1 MNLLLLLAGVGLLYL
16 GGEGLVR
23 GGVGLGKRLGMSP
36 LVIGLTIVSC
46 GTSSPELAASLTA
59 VLAGSPAIAVGN
71 VIGSN
76 IANLSLVL
84 GITAIVW
91 PLTTSARFLG
101 RDAAVMVVASL
112 SLFALVRD
120 DLVSHTEGVLLL
132 ASLGAYML
140 LLVFTSSQE
149 DTEEVN
155 QEYETAMVPT
165 RRRIWRN
172 LVMVL
177 GGTLLLVLG
186 AKLLVAGAVGI
197 ASNLGVSERVVGLTV
212 VAFGTSLPELAAS
225 LVAAV
230 RHHTEI
236 VFGNLIGSNIFNI
249 LMILGGTAVV
259 QPVAAPWAELRIDLL
274 AMLAIAVLGPILL
287 FSGQRISRWEGGL
300 LLLFYAGYVALLF
313 R

>member
-1 MNLLLLLAGVGLLYL
+1 MNSLLLLAGVGLLYL

-59 VLAGSPAIAVGN
+59 VLTGSPAIAVGN

-84 GITAIVW
+84 GITALVW
-91 PLTTSARFLG
+91 PLTSSARSLA
-101 RDAAVMVVASL
+101 RDTVVMLVASIG
-112 SLFALVRD
+112 LFALVRD
-120 DLVSHTEGVLLL
+120 DLVTRGEGALLL
-132 ASLGAYML
+132 AVMVGYIIFL
-140 LLVFTSSQE
+140 LTRGEE
-149 DTEEVN
+149 DKDVNEEF
-155 QEYETAMVPT
+155 ETAVLPPT

-177 GGTLLLVLG
+177 AGTALLVLG
-186 AKLLVAGAVGI
+186 AKLLVMGAVGI
-197 ASNLGVSERVVGLTV
+197 AHKLGISERVVGLTM

-230 RHHTEI
+230 RHHSEI
-236 VFGNLIGSNIFNI
+236 VIGNLIGSNIFNI

>member
-1 MNLLLLLAGVGLLYL
+1 MLLAAGVGLLFL

-23 GGVGLGKRLGMSP
+23 GGVALGRKLGMSP
-36 LVIGLTIVSC
+36 LVIGLTFVSC

-59 VLAGSPAIAVGN
+59 ALQGLPDIAVGN

-84 GITAIVW
+84 GLTAIVW
-91 PLTTSARFLG
+91 PLTGSARSLG
-101 RDAAVMVVASL
+101 RDTAVMLAASL
-112 SLFALVRD
+112 GLFALVRD
-120 DLVSHTEGVLLL
+120 DLVSRAEAVVLL
-132 ASLGAYML
+132 AAMAAYLWL
-140 LLVFTSSQE
+140 LLIRGRKE
-149 DTEEVN
+149 DAVAHEV
-155 QEYETAMVPT
+155 ESAVPT
-165 RRRIWRN
+165 THAGAWSGLAMM
-172 LVMVL
+172 LV
-177 GGTLLLVLG
+177 GTGMLVLG
-186 AKLLVAGAVGI
+186 AKLLVTGAVGI
-197 ASNLGVSERVVGLTV
+197 AHALGVSERVVGLTV

-249 LMILGGTAVV
+249 LLILGGTAAVR
-259 QPVAAPWAELRIDLL
+259 PLAAPWAELRADLL
-274 AMLAIAVLGPILL
+274 IMLAISVLGPVLL
-287 FSGQRISRWEGGL
+287 FSGRRISRWEGWL